1 MTTYKEIFGKPIK
14 VLSGDPAPTPVT
26 YTVTVANPGS
36 GNRYYIDGVLTPTLE
51 LYEGNTYNFDYSAAS
66 SHPFRFST
74 ASDGT
79 HSGGSEYTTGVTV
92 DSNITT
98 IVVASGAPTLFYYC
112 SSHSGMGGTAL
123 TPASPSEYEG
133 EIWYNDSTGKFRSIV
148 SASAWASSAPLITA
162 RSYIAGCGIQTSALA
177 FGGSTPPYSTL
188 TEEYNGSG
196 WTTGGALNTARYSMA
211 GMGTQTAALG
221 AGGYDGPPSP
231 GFTTLAE
238 EYNGSSWTAGGAMTN
253 DKAGAGGAGLQT
265 SGLVFGGRDDTGAVA
280 TTEEYNGSSWTAGG
294 AMGTGR
300 SVFGS
305 AGTQT
310 AGLGFGG
317 QPGDT
322 TATEEYNGSS
332 WTAGGNLGTALYA
345 NAGAGTQTS
354 ALSFGG
360 NHRPPVTAQTEGYD
374 GSSWSARPSLGT
386 AVLQAGG
393 AGADNTSALSYGGY
407 TTTQTAATEEFTS
420 SINVITGGAWS
431 TKTNAPPIAREQ
443 GTGFGQTTNAYIHG
457 GYFSNPTA
465 TSSGKYFEY
474 NGTSHNAIPNTSKT
488 IGWRS
493 GNGSSTS
500 GLVVG
505 GYYYPG
511 GSGPYANAESYNGSS
526 WSNETAVPF
535 AEYGFVA
542 TGATETATL
551 MIAGDEGP
559 TATLEYD
566 GSSWTTSGVYPF
578 GGYQMQMGGTQTAA
592 VAGGGQNVPGGAST
606 TRSDAYEYNGSS
618 WTATGSFLQKL
629 KLGAIS
635 GPQTAALQF
644 GGDSYPVPSTVS
656 YSQSYDG
663 SVFGTAAAMGTRR
676 KNYNSGSGTGSSTVT
691 AGGNTGGGAYPLGTE
706 EFSSGTE
713 SINIKN
719 LSTS

>member
-1 MTTYKEIFGKPIK
+1 MSTYKEIFGKPIK

-51 LYEGNTYNFDYSAAS
+51 LYEGNTYNFNYSAAS

-148 SASAWASSAPLITA
+148 SATAWSSGAALSTA
-162 RSYIAGCGIQTSALA
+162 RDSLGSFGIQTASVGV
-177 FGGSTPPYSTL
+177 GGNTGSPVAN

-196 WTTGGALNTARYSMA
+196 WTTGTNYPAAYRWPE
-211 GMGTQTAALG
+211 GTG
-221 AGGYDGPPSP
+221 
-231 GFTTLAE
+231 TL
-238 EYNGSSWTAGGAMTN
+238 TAGIV
-253 DKAGAGGAGLQT
+253 
-265 SGLVFGGRDDTGAVA
+265 SG
-280 TTEEYNGSSWTAGG
+280 
-294 AMGTGR
+294 
-300 SVFGS
+300 
-305 AGTQT
+305 
-310 AGLGFGG
+310 GG
-317 QPGDT
+317 QPGSPGVFT
-322 TATEEYNGSS
+322 TVTKYDGTSWTAANALPAGRNAGTMFGSQTSSVYALGFDGSSNTATSFEFDGTNWTNGGTANTARRELAGSGILTAGLIFGGTTGSATAATEEYNGTAWTSS
-332 WTAGGNLGTALYA
+332 GNLGTARYGL
-345 NAGAGTQTS
+345 AGSNAGTQDSSLAFSGGNPAITTNERYNGSTWSTDTAVSTAARFLGGTGTANS
-354 ALSFGG
+354 ALKF
-360 NHRPPVTAQTEGYD
+360 
-374 GSSWSARPSLGT
+374 
-386 AVLQAGG
+386 
-393 AGADNTSALSYGGY
+393 GGY
-407 TTTQTAATEEFTS
+407 TGSAQTGSTEEYNKS
-420 SINVITGGAWS
+420 ANVITGATWS

-457 GYFSNPTA
+457 GYFSNPT
-465 TSSGKYFEY
+465 SSQSGKYFEY
-474 NGTSHNAIPNTSKT
+474 NGTSHNAIPSTSKT

-493 GNGSSTS
+493 GSGSSTS

-505 GYYYPG
+505 GYFYPG

-578 GGYQMQMGGTQTAA
+578 GGYQQQMGGTQTAA
-592 VAGGGQNVPGGAST
+592 VAGGGITVPGGAPSIK
-606 TRSDAYEYNGSS
+606 SDAYEYDGSS
-618 WTATGSFLQKL
+618 WTATGSFLQTT
-629 KLGAIS
+629 KLGSIS

-644 GGDSYPVPSTVS
+644 GGDSNPSPSTVS

-706 EFSSGTE
+706 EFSSATE
-713 SINIKN
+713 SLNKKN